1 MNVDGRGPDRGRRR
15 STVDHRGFSAV
26 TASAARSTVA
36 TRALP
41 SVLASVL
48 PGLQASAPSAARSL
62 VEYETLLVS
71 VVARNK
77 YRVAPAAI
85 SEKSGGN
92 LIVDIMRAYP
102 MVITDLNQTPCFVRR
117 WPAVDQAAGQQRAR
131 RKNGH

>member
-1 MNVDGRGPDRGRRR
+1 MNVDGRGPDRGCRRR
-15 STVDHRGFSAV
+15 AVDHRGFSAV
-26 TASAARSTVA
+26 SACAATFPGTTSALPRVPASAVQS
-36 TRALP
+36 
-41 SVLASVL
+41 
-48 PGLQASAPSAARSL
+48 LQTSAPSAVRSL

-92 LIVDIMRAYP
+92 LIVDTMRAYP
-102 MVITDLNQTPCFVRR
+102 MVITDLNQTPCFVRP
-117 WPAVDQAAGQQRAR
+117 WSAFDQAAGRQLAR